1 MYSIHFPRSAR
12 SVINLKFDDLLS
24 DDIRR
29 RLEQLDWIDQSAAE
43 LRRAAVALT
52 LIRASEDPD
61 ANSIPWSL
69 ENQNEPAVLLTRR
82 SARLSKHAGQ
92 WALPGGAIDPGESAE
107 QAALREL
114 EEEVGLSLDANAI
127 MGRLDD
133 YTTRSGFCIT
143 PVVIWG
149 GETTALIP
157 NPDEVASIHR
167 IPVKEF
173 LREDAP
179 ILDTIPESEHPVLR
193 MPVGDSWIAAP
204 TAAILYQFREVAIYG
219 NNTRVA
225 HFEQPHFAWR

>member
-1 MYSIHFPRSAR
+1 MIDL
-12 SVINLKFDDLLS
+12 NFDDALS
-24 DDIRR
+24 DQIRR
-29 RLEQLDWIDQSAAE
+29 RLAQLEWIDQSAAE

-61 ANSIPWSL
+61 ANNIPWNP
-69 ENQNEPAVLLTRR
+69 EHQNEPAVLLTRR
-82 SARLSKHAGQ
+82 SARLNKHAGQ
-92 WALPGGAIDPGESAE
+92 WALPGGAIDPGESVE

-114 EEEVGLSLDANAI
+114 EEEVGLDLDASAI

>member
-1 MYSIHFPRSAR
+1 M
-12 SVINLKFDDLLS
+12 NLKFDHLLS
-24 DDIRR
+24 DHIRR
-29 RLEQLDWIDQSAAE
+29 RLEQLNWIDQGAAE

-52 LIRASEDPD
+52 LIRSSEDPD
-61 ANSIPWSL
+61 ANNIPWSP
-69 ENQNEPAVLLTRR
+69 ENQNEPAVLLTQR

-92 WALPGGAIDPGESAE
+92 WALPGGTIDPGESAE

-114 EEEVGLSLDANAI
+114 EEEVGLNLDASAI

-149 GETTALIP
+149 GETTTLIP

-179 ILDTIPESEHPVLR
+179 ILETIPESEHPVLR

-204 TAAILYQFREVAIYG
+204 TAAILYQFREVALHG

-225 HFEQPHFAWR
+225 HFEQPYFAWR